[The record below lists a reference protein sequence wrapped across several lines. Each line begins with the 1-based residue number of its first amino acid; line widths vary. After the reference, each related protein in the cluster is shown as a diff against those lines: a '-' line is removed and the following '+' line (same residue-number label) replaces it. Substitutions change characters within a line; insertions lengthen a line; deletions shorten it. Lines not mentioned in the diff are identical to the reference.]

1 MWGPC
6 DSGVFLS
13 RYLRELEN
21 AAIHDGYI
29 PSFLVRILGAWN
41 VKVFRLSIRLSLVLG
56 GSSIN
61 AGRTRLASISCFA
74 LACTLS

>member
-1 MWGPC
+1 MRGHC
-6 DSGVFLS
+6 DSEGLS
-13 RYLRELEN
+13 FTAFRQIRN
-21 AAIHDGYI
+21 AFHDRYI

-61 AGRTRLASISCFA
+61 AGRTRLASISCLA

>member
-1 MWGPC
+1 MRGSC
-6 DSGVFLS
+6 DLGRTLS
-13 RYLRELEN
+13 HGIHGKPGN
-21 AAIHDGYI
+21 AFHDVYI
-29 PSFLVRILGAWN
+29 PSFLVRMLGAWN